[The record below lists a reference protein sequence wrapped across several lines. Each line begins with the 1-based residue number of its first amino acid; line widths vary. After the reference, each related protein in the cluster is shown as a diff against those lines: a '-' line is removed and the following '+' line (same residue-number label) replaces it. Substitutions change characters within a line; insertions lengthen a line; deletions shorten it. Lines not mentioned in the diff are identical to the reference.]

1 MKLLLL
7 LIVLVILQ
15 SISNGYKVSSMR
27 RFLNMNSNQIS
38 PLSQQEYNQK
48 NIMNAMILTTI
59 PIVITTTN
67 PHKAMSAI
75 LSAEERQ
82 LQQNQK
88 PDALS
93 GIPQYTGVKP
103 DWKKMQNDISELIKA
118 RPEKGPTLVRLAWH
132 SSGTYDKMTNSGG
145 SGKGTIRFKEEL
157 GHGANAGL
165 DNAINWL
172 EPIYKKYSANSDLSY
187 ADLYTFAGAVAIKT
201 LGCHH
206 YYHYYHH
213 HYPHYHVGGPTIKWQ
228 AGRVDS
234 YDEKDA
240 TPDGR
245 LPDADKGNP
254 MKTAEGL
261 RKVFNRMGFNDQE
274 IVALSGAHALGRC
287 HVTASGT

>member
-1 MKLLLL
+1 MMKLLLL

-15 SISNGYKVSSMR
+15 SISNGYKISSMR
-27 RFLNMNSNQIS
+27 RFLNMKINDIS

-48 NIMNAMILTTI
+48 NIMNAMILTTMPMI
-59 PIVITTTN
+59 LTTN

-75 LSAEERQ
+75 LSSEERQ

-88 PDALS
+88 PDSLS
-93 GIPQYTGVKP
+93 GIPAYTGIKP
-103 DWKKMQNDISELIKA
+103 EWKKMQSDISELIKT

-157 GHGANAGL
+157 GHAANGGL

-206 YYHYYHH
+206 SHYSHYCHYYHH
-213 HYPHYHVGGPTIKWQ
+213 YCHHYCHHYHIIIFIIFIPC
-228 AGRVDS
+228 R
-234 YDEKDA
+234 
-240 TPDGR
+240 
-245 LPDADKGNP
+245 
-254 MKTAEGL
+254 
-261 RKVFNRMGFNDQE
+261 
-274 IVALSGAHALGRC
+274 GAYY
-287 HVTASGT
+287 